1 MQKEADTRN
10 EKIILLA
17 EAKADA
23 IVLENK
29 QTCHD

>member
-1 MQKEADTRN
+1 MQKEADSRN

-29 QTCHD
+29 